1 MRLVVAVSGAS
12 GAPYAKRL
20 LDFLASHGASHGVTA
35 DLVFTQTGKQ
45 VWKQEIGTEPAYPFT
60 TWKNQ
65 DFTAPF
71 ASGSS
76 LYDGMVVIPCSAGAL
91 ARIAYGISVDLVG
104 RAADVMLKERR
115 RLVLVLRET
124 PISLVHA
131 RAMTQVIEAGAFVM
145 PASPSFYSGPRTIDQ
160 LVDTVVAR
168 VLDRLGLPNDLMKR
182 WEGLT
187 SERGDTRS
195 AEPSASGPRAPPNPP
210 LAPGQ
215 AHPPAPALAE
225 YPPEED

>member
-1 MRLVVAVSGAS
+1 MKLVVAVSGAS

-20 LDFLASHGASHGVTA
+20 LDFLAAQGPAHGVSV

-45 VWKQEIGTEPAYPFT
+45 IWKQEIGAEPRYPFAV
-60 TWKNQ
+60 WKNQ

-71 ASGSS
+71 ASGSA

-91 ARIAYGISVDLVG
+91 ARIAYGMSMDLVG
-104 RAADVMLKERR
+104 RAADVMLKERKK
-115 RLVLVLRET
+115 LVLVLRET
-124 PISLVHA
+124 PVSLVHA

-145 PASPSFYSGPRTIDQ
+145 PASPSFYSGPKTIAQ

-182 WEGLT
+182 WDGMK
-187 SERGDTRS
+187 
-195 AEPSASGPRAPPNPP
+195 PRAPEPV
-210 LAPGQ
+210 
-215 AHPPAPALAE
+215 
-225 YPPEED
+225 EEP

>member
-1 MRLVVAVSGAS
+1 VKLVVAVSGAS
-12 GAPYAKRL
+12 GAPYARRL
-20 LDFLASHGASHGVTA
+20 LDFLAREGAAHGVSA

-45 VWKQEIGTEPAYPFT
+45 VWRQEIGEEPRTPFKI
-60 TWKNQ
+60 WKNQ

-71 ASGSS
+71 ASGSA

-104 RAADVMLKERR
+104 RAADVMLKERK

-145 PASPSFYSGPRTIDQ
+145 PASPSFYSLPKTVDQ

-168 VLDRLGLPNDLMKR
+168 VLDRLGLPNDLMQR
-182 WEGLT
+182 WEGLVPRT
-187 SERGDTRS
+187 P
-195 AEPSASGPRAPPNPP
+195 EP
-210 LAPGQ
+210 Q
-215 AHPPAPALAE
+215 AGSDEP
-225 YPPEED
+225 

>member
-1 MRLVVAVSGAS
+1 MKLVVGVSGAS

-20 LDFLASHGASHGVTA
+20 LDFLAEEGPKHGVSA

-45 VWKQEIGTEPAYPFT
+45 VWKQEIGAEPRYPFAV
-60 TWKNQ
+60 WKNQ

-71 ASGSS
+71 ASGSA
-76 LYDGMVVIPCSAGAL
+76 LYDAMVVIPCSAGAL

-104 RAADVMLKERR
+104 RAADVMLKERKK
-115 RLVLVLRET
+115 LVLVLRET

-145 PASPSFYSGPRTIDQ
+145 PASPSFYSGARTVGA

-182 WEGLT
+182 WDGISPKAPEP
-187 SERGDTRS
+187 
-195 AEPSASGPRAPPNPP
+195 AEEP
-210 LAPGQ
+210 
-215 AHPPAPALAE
+215 
-225 YPPEED
+225 

>member
-1 MRLVVAVSGAS
+1 MKLVVAISGAS
-12 GAPYAKRL
+12 GAPYAKRF
-20 LDFLASHGASHGVTA
+20 LDFLAEHGPAHGVSA

-45 VWKQEIGTEPAYPFT
+45 VWRQELGAEPAYPFKI
-60 TWKNQ
+60 WKNQ

-76 LYDGMVVIPCSAGAL
+76 LYDAMVIIPCSAGAL

-104 RAADVMLKERR
+104 RAGDVMLKERKK
-115 RLVLVLRET
+115 LVLVLRET

-145 PASPSFYSGPRTIDQ
+145 PASPSFYSGPKTVEA

-182 WEGLT
+182 WEGL
-187 SERGDTRS
+187 S
-195 AEPSASGPRAPPNPP
+195 PRAPEPV
-210 LAPGQ
+210 
-215 AHPPAPALAE
+215 
-225 YPPEED
+225 EEP

>member
-1 MRLVVAVSGAS
+1 MRLVVGVSGAS

-20 LDFLASHGASHGVTA
+20 LDFLAEQGPAHGVSV

-45 VWKQEIGTEPAYPFT
+45 VWKQEIGAEPKYPFT
-60 TWKNQ
+60 VWKNQ

-71 ASGSS
+71 ASGSA
-76 LYDGMVVIPCSAGAL
+76 LYDAMVVVPCSAGAL

-104 RAADVMLKERR
+104 RAADVMLKERKK
-115 RLVLVLRET
+115 LVLVLRET

-145 PASPSFYSGPRTIDQ
+145 PASPSFYSGPKTIAQ

-182 WEGLT
+182 WDGLKP
-187 SERGDTRS
+187 
-195 AEPSASGPRAPPNPP
+195 AAPEPV
-210 LAPGQ
+210 
-215 AHPPAPALAE
+215 
-225 YPPEED
+225 EDP

>member
-1 MRLVVAVSGAS
+1 LKLVVAISGAS

-20 LDFLASHGASHGVTA
+20 LDFLATHGEAHGVSA

-45 VWKQEIGTEPAYPFT
+45 VWKQEIGSEPRYPFT
-60 TWKNQ
+60 VWKNQ

-91 ARIAYGISVDLVG
+91 ARIAYGLSVDLVG

-124 PISLVHA
+124 PVSLVHA
-131 RAMTQVIEAGAFVM
+131 RAMTQAIEAGAFVM
-145 PASPSFYSGPRTIDQ
+145 PASPSFYSGPKTIDE

-182 WEGLT
+182 WDGLT
-187 SERGDTRS
+187 SGRGD
-195 AEPSASGPRAPPNPP
+195 EAPPDPP

-215 AHPPAPALAE
+215 AHPPAPALTDPAV
-225 YPPEED
+225 EDL

>member
-1 MRLVVAVSGAS
+1 MKLVVAVSGAS
-12 GAPYAKRL
+12 GAPYARRL
-20 LDFLASHGASHGVTA
+20 LDFLAAEGPRHGVSV

-45 VWKQEIGTEPAYPFT
+45 IWRQEIGSEPSYPFPV
-60 TWKNQ
+60 WKNG

-71 ASGSS
+71 ASGSA

-91 ARIAYGISVDLVG
+91 ARIAHGISADLVG

-131 RAMTQVIEAGAFVM
+131 RAIAQAIEAGALVM
-145 PASPSFYSGPRTIDQ
+145 PASPSFYSGPRTIDD

-168 VLDRLGLPNDLMKR
+168 VLDHLGLPNDLMRR
-182 WEGLT
+182 WGGM
-187 SERGDTRS
+187 SPGSPRG
-195 AEPSASGPRAPPNPP
+195 GP
-210 LAPGQ
+210 
-215 AHPPAPALAE
+215 PPAPV
-225 YPPEED
+225 EDP

>member
-1 MRLVVAVSGAS
+1 VKLVVAVSGAS

-20 LDFLASHGASHGVTA
+20 LDFLATEGASHGVSA
-35 DLVFTQTGKQ
+35 DLVFTPTGKQ
-45 VWKQEIGTEPAYPFT
+45 VWKQEIGDEPRYPFRV
-60 TWKNQ
+60 WKNQ

-71 ASGSS
+71 ASGSAR
-76 LYDGMVVIPCSAGAL
+76 YDGMVVIPCSAGAL
-91 ARIAYGISVDLVG
+91 ARIAYGLSVDLVG

-131 RAMTQVIEAGAFVM
+131 RAITQAIEAGAFVM

-168 VLDRLGLPNDLMKR
+168 VLDRLGVPNELMKR
-182 WEGLT
+182 WDGL
-187 SERGDTRS
+187 S
-195 AEPSASGPRAPPNPP
+195 PRAP
-210 LAPGQ
+210 
-215 AHPPAPALAE
+215 E
-225 YPPEED
+225 PPEEP